1 MIAIVDYGMG
11 NIFSI
16 RNALEKVGADVK
28 VTSKAEELGNSDGV
42 VIPGVGSFGDAM
54 KQLLPF
60 EEKIGDSIEDGIPFL
75 GICLGMQILFEKSQ
89 ESKEP
94 GFGIIPGEVIR
105 LPNNVLVPQ
114 MGWNEIEI
122 KKGIDLLDGIENGDF
137 FYFVH
142 SYHCV
147 PENRE
152 MIIAIT
158 EYGTEVV
165 AVINRDNIYAVQ
177 FHPEKSGKKG
187 LLILKNFLR
196 STRC

>member
-28 VTSKAEELGNSDGV
+28 VTSKAEELRNSDGV

>member
-1 MIAIVDYGMG
+1 MIAIIDYGMG

-16 RNALEKVGADVK
+16 RNALEKVGADVM
-28 VTSKAEELGNSDGV
+28 VISRAEEIDNADGII
-42 VIPGVGSFGDAM
+42 IPGVGSFGDAM

-60 EEKIGDSIEDGIPFL
+60 EKKIRDSIDEEIPFL

-105 LPNNVLVPQ
+105 LPDNVLVPQ

-122 KKGIDLLDGIENGDF
+122 KKDVDLLDGIDSGDF

-142 SYHCV
+142 SYHCIPRDKERIV
-147 PENRE
+147 
-152 MIIAIT
+152 ATT
-158 EYGTEVV
+158 EYGREVV
-165 AVINRDNIYAVQ
+165 AVIAHDNLYATQ

-196 STRC
+196 SPRC